1 MNYRIIIPSLNP
13 DAALLDVIY
22 SLKKV
27 GFNDIIIVND
37 GSFEETQYIFETAV
51 KEHDCTLLTHEVN
64 KGKGRALKTAFGFIL
79 GSDLFCDGVICVDS
93 DGQHSAE
100 DILACK
106 ALAEQN
112 KSAVIL
118 GCRDF
123 SNTNVPKKSRYGN
136 HLTSAIFHN
145 MGMPVSDTQTGLRVI
160 PHSLLKEFMLIEG
173 ERFEYETNMLMY
185 LFKKKV
191 PVLEQKIKTIY
202 FEQNSKTSFRPFID
216 SIMIYSRLIKY
227 FVVSGLSFLLDY
239 GLYLVFLWL
248 LSLSLTES
256 VAIFCAVAISRVLSS
271 IFNYIMNRKAVF
283 NSENLAHNSF
293 YRYVLLVVIQ
303 MLTSAGLV
311 ILFGKNLGF
320 DPKFIKI
327 PIDIILAFIS
337 YNVQKK
343 YVFKKKPKTNSLS
356 TNC

>member
-1 MNYRIIIPSLNP
+1 MRYRIIIPSLNP
-13 DAALLDVIY
+13 DTALLDVIY
-22 SLKKV
+22 SLKKA
-27 GFNDIIIVND
+27 GFNEIIVIND
-37 GSFEETQYIFETAV
+37 GSLKETEYIFQTAV
-51 KEHDCTLLTHEVN
+51 KEHGCTLLTHEIN
-64 KGKGRALKTAFGFIL
+64 RGKGRALKTAFGYII
-79 GSDLFCDGVICVDS
+79 GSDLACDGVICVDG

-100 DILACK
+100 DILACM

-112 KSAVIL
+112 KSAVVL

-123 SNTNVPKKSRYGN
+123 KNSDVPRKSRYGN
-136 HLTSAIFHN
+136 NLTSMIFNN
-145 MGMPVSDTQTGLRVI
+145 MGMPISDTQTGLRVI
-160 PHSLLKEFMLIEG
+160 PSGLLNEFMMIEG

-185 LFKKKV
+185 LFKKKI

-202 FEQNSKTSFRPFID
+202 FEQNSKTSFRPFVD

-239 GLYLVFLWL
+239 GLYLVFLFFF
-248 LSLSLTES
+248 SMNFTEELAIFYS
-256 VAIFCAVAISRVLSS
+256 VAIARVLSS
-271 IFNYIMNRKAVF
+271 LFNYIMNRKTVF

-293 YRYVLLVVIQ
+293 FRYALLVVLQ

-320 DPKFIKI
+320 NPKLVKI

-343 YVFKKKPKTNSLS
+343 YVFKKKIKQQAMQIKN
-356 TNC
+356 